1 MNNKEI
7 ETSSNELPPTL
18 IMLWSLLFLSTSIYM
33 FATNN
38 IFVANLL
45 FPAIMI
51 FMIAETIDKTKIIT
65 RYATVSFGLLL
76 TIVTL
81 IYDKDINKYGNN
93 FTDRIIQDI
102 NAATVKAVS
111 PYTEA
116 RLENARL
123 LKKDPVTYVEET
135 MAKLDMKL
143 NEYERVNLKA
153 LEIYA
158 KGNSEFSDERINL
171 FKQEITDLKTSNYKS
186 NFIRLTLAAN
196 TFSLETCNKYNS
208 TAFCADLADLT
219 IPQIEM
225 SETIKLGIIENTGLL
240 NEEKTEKYLDI
251 FYDKLDKALDKRPDR
266 VLTYREA
273 NNIFESIP
281 TKQQ

>member
-186 NFIRLTLAAN
+186 NFIRLTLFAK

-208 TAFCADLADLT
+208 KVFCDDLASQT
-219 IPQIEM
+219 IPEIKM
-225 SETIKLGIIENTGLL
+225 NKTIRFESFINTGLM
-240 NEEKTEKYLDI
+240 NHEQAKKYLGLVHE
-251 FYDKLDKALDKRPDR
+251 KLDKALDKRPDR
-266 VLTYREA
+266 VLTDREV
-273 NNIFESIP
+273 NNIFESVP
-281 TKQQ
+281 TNQH